1 MGRERLEYYLN
12 IYKGKKAE
20 GKKLEN
26 SEKAEYSDMLIV
38 QEMYARGFKF
48 LPIDIYKAKARS
60 FQIIDGKIMPS
71 FKVVSKIG
79 EVAGE
84 SIEIAARGGKFLS
97 KDDLRQRAKV
107 GQTVIDKLSELK
119 LLGDMPESNQLSLF
133 DVL

>member
-1 MGRERLEYYLN
+1 M
-12 IYKGKKAE
+12 
-20 GKKLEN
+20 
-26 SEKAEYSDMLIV
+26 
-38 QEMYARGFKF
+38 
-48 LPIDIYKAKARS
+48 
-60 FQIIDGKIMPS
+60 
-71 FKVVSKIG
+71 VSKIG